1 MTRWL
6 DEREQCVWRSWLTAS
21 NRLETHLA
29 RRMQSDGEIS
39 MSDFAVLV
47 QLSEACEGRLRA
59 FALGR
64 ALQWEKSR
72 LSHHLARMERR
83 GLIGRED
90 CGTDRRG
97 AFVVLA
103 AAGRDALEAAAP
115 AHVEAVRAAVFDRL
129 SAEQV
134 DRLGEIC
141 EVLLTGL
148 DPDAVCA
155 GPGLSRMRDRR
166 YSCTWACAS
175 WPGGARSRR
184 AASAPSPRAT

>member
-6 DEREQCVWRSWLTAS
+6 DDHEQHVWRSWLQAS
-21 NRLETHLA
+21 DRLEAHLA
-29 RRMQSDGEIS
+29 RRMQADGDIS

-47 QLSEACEGRLRA
+47 PLSEAADQRLRA

-72 LSHHLARMERR
+72 LSHHLSRMERR
-83 GLIGRED
+83 GLVARED

-97 AFVVLA
+97 AFVVLTPG
-103 AAGRDALEAAAP
+103 GRAALEAAAP
-115 AHVEAVRAAVFDRL
+115 PHAEAVRTAVFDRL
-129 SAEQV
+129 TAEQV

-141 EVLLTGL
+141 DVLLAGL

-155 GPGLSRMRDRR
+155 GADA
-166 YSCTWACAS
+166 ACA
-175 WPGGARSRR
+175 PDE
-184 AASAPSPRAT
+184 AACRDG

>member
-6 DEREQCVWRSWLTAS
+6 DDREQRVWRSWLQAS
-21 NRLETHLA
+21 SQLEAHLG
-29 RRMQSDGEIS
+29 RRMQADGDIS

-47 QLSEACEGRLRA
+47 PLSEAPDARLRA

-72 LSHHLARMERR
+72 LSHHLSRMERR
-83 GLIGRED
+83 GLVTRED

-97 AFVVLA
+97 AFVVLTPE
-103 AAGRDALEAAAP
+103 GRSALETAAAP
-115 AHVEAVRAAVFDRL
+115 HAEAVRAAMFDRL

-141 EVLLTGL
+141 EQVLAGL
-148 DPDAVCA
+148 DPDAACTAVGA
-155 GPGLSRMRDRR
+155 GGGDDR
-166 YSCTWACAS
+166 ACCE
-175 WPGGARSRR
+175 G
-184 AASAPSPRAT
+184 

>member
-6 DEREQCVWRSWLTAS
+6 DDREQRVWRSWVQATA
-21 NRLETHLA
+21 RLDGHLA
-29 RRMQSDGEIS
+29 RRMQTDGDIS

-47 QLSEACEGRLRA
+47 PLSEAPEQRLRA

-72 LSHHLARMERR
+72 LSHHLTRMERR
-83 GLIGRED
+83 GLVTRED

-103 AAGRDALEAAAP
+103 PAGRAALEAAAP
-115 AHVEAVRAAVFDRL
+115 PHAEAVRSAVFDRL
-129 SAEQV
+129 TAEQV

-141 EVLLTGL
+141 DELLAGL
-148 DPDAVCA
+148 DPDAA
-155 GPGLSRMRDRR
+155 
-166 YSCTWACAS
+166 CTESGATDGSADESACTQA
-175 WPGGARSRR
+175 
-184 AASAPSPRAT
+184 

>member
-6 DEREQCVWRSWLTAS
+6 DDREQRVWRSWVQATQ
-21 NRLETHLA
+21 RLDAHLA
-29 RRMQSDGEIS
+29 RRMQADGDLS

-47 QLSEACEGRLRA
+47 PLSEAPEERLRP

-64 ALQWEKSR
+64 TLQWEKSR
-72 LSHHLARMERR
+72 LSHHLTRMERR
-83 GLIGRED
+83 GLVTRED

-103 AAGRDALEAAAP
+103 PAGRRALETAAP
-115 AHVEAVRAAVFDRL
+115 PHAEAVRSAVFDRL
-129 SAEQV
+129 TPEQV

-141 EVLLTGL
+141 DELLAGL

-155 GPGLSRMRDRR
+155 EVAAVDCSTDD
-166 YSCTWACAS
+166 TACDED
-175 WPGGARSRR
+175 
-184 AASAPSPRAT
+184 